1 MCLFA
6 WNGGNIVLQSRKA
19 LWDIEGEREGC
30 WGDIDCRRACG
41 VVRLRQAILPAYAE
55 AVVSLTTSL
64 FGPVASKTHRRGKF
78 ATPEQHFVETPLLL
92 RSLSSNHVNVSG
104 AWSSFSL
111 TNSDLAA
118 LALTE
123 GGWSQGFL

>member
-64 FGPVASKTHRRGKF
+64 FGPVASKAPQARQVPNNISSRPHY
-78 ATPEQHFVETPLLL
+78 P
-92 RSLSSNHVNVSG
+92 RS
-104 AWSSFSL
+104 
-111 TNSDLAA
+111 
-118 LALTE
+118 
-123 GGWSQGFL
+123 QR